1 MALPSALRPA
11 CHTGCPVLP
20 ITHEG
25 AQGPVKDPDA
35 PLLASCKD
43 ALCPAGGLTEGVL
56 QMGGAAGVAATE
68 EVRITL
74 QPVKGMLMHCIPRGT

>member
-1 MALPSALRPA
+1 MLQRM
-11 CHTGCPVLP
+11 
-20 ITHEG
+20 
-25 AQGPVKDPDA
+25 
-35 PLLASCKD
+35 
-43 ALCPAGGLTEGVL
+43 LCVVQRGLIEGVS